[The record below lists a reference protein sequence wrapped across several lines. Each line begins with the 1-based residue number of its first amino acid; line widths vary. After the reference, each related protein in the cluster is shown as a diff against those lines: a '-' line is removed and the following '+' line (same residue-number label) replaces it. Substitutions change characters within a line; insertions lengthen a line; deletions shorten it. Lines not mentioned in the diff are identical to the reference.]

1 MNENNSKRFIWL
13 FVGLFIILFAFAG
26 FNTISGNVDNKTTVS
41 MDEMIKAIVK
51 SDAIPSDYPI
61 EIPDESEVPLEFINI
76 FRLEKERVHSQ
87 KLVSSYLYVYN
98 PNTNISSLYYIV
110 DNSPLLLYTSKEGI
124 QYSEESFAP
133 FRKEVELHYSKT
145 L

>member
-51 SDAIPSDYPI
+51 AMLSLQII
-61 EIPDESEVPLEFINI
+61 QL
-76 FRLEKERVHSQ
+76 K
-87 KLVSSYLYVYN
+87 YLMKV
-98 PNTNISSLYYIV
+98 
-110 DNSPLLLYTSKEGI
+110 K
-124 QYSEESFAP
+124 F
-133 FRKEVELHYSKT
+133 H
-145 L
+145 